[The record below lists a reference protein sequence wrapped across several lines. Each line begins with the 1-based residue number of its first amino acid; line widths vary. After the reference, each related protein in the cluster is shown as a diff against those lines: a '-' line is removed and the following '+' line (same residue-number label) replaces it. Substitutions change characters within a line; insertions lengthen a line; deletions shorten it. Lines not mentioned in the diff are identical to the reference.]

1 MNNINLINYVLKYFP
16 KINTHL
22 LTKNIIQNGD
32 LNIIEYFYKTKLNHF
47 YHKLINISFESNNLN
62 VVKWFHNN
70 FKFNTHS
77 VIKAIK
83 TENINII
90 KYMLDNDF
98 NCTKTAFEVAC
109 STGNLDIIKLI
120 HDYEFYFGCNSEYT
134 LIMNNAIVSNNNELV
149 TYLYYNNYK
158 FKNNSIIYAIH
169 YSDLNMIK
177 TIIDIGYNIYTC
189 YEDVYYNVALSG
201 NLEMLKYFKSMF
213 EFNNNMFYAAAKNGK
228 LECLQWLKDNN
239 CPYSSNTYIGAINNG
254 NIHNLNWLKNNNC
267 PLCEGMYECAINL
280 DNILVID
287 WLLNNN
293 FTYENLIYMAIKKG
307 NIDMIKFLDSKL
319 NYEINK
325 SILLTAV
332 INNKNNCD
340 IFRYYYESNKI
351 ILNESLFD
359 IAVINNSLPN
369 IEFLIKNNCP
379 YNILTIHKKPIIENN
394 LDILKLFHKYKLK
407 LSDNVFNFAAYHL
420 HLNILKWLFKNNYK
434 FNNDTFITALNS
446 TKYKCIDKIEVLDW
460 FKNNNFPLDKKNIKI
475 KDNIGLEWYKN
486 NV

>member
-1 MNNINLINYVLKYFP
+1 
-16 KINTHL
+16 
-22 LTKNIIQNGD
+22 
-32 LNIIEYFYKTKLNHF
+32 
-47 YHKLINISFESNNLN
+47 
-62 VVKWFHNN
+62 
-70 FKFNTHS
+70 
-77 VIKAIK
+77 
-83 TENINII
+83 
-90 KYMLDNDF
+90 
-98 NCTKTAFEVAC
+98 
-109 STGNLDIIKLI
+109 
-120 HDYEFYFGCNSEYT
+120 
-134 LIMNNAIVSNNNELV
+134 
-149 TYLYYNNYK
+149 
-158 FKNNSIIYAIH
+158 
-169 YSDLNMIK
+169 
-177 TIIDIGYNIYTC
+177 
-189 YEDVYYNVALSG
+189 
-201 NLEMLKYFKSMF
+201 
-213 EFNNNMFYAAAKNGK
+213 
-228 LECLQWLKDNN
+228 
-239 CPYSSNTYIGAINNG
+239 
-254 NIHNLNWLKNNNC
+254 
-267 PLCEGMYECAINL
+267 
-280 DNILVID
+280 
-287 WLLNNN
+287 
-293 FTYENLIYMAIKKG
+293 
-307 NIDMIKFLDSKL
+307 MIKFLDSKL

-407 LSDNVFNFAAYHL
+407 LSDNVFNFVAYHL